1 VVRLKLRP
9 TVGYELYAVIGE
21 ESILG
26 GLRHPTM
33 HPMQPLRDGLG
44 LCAVRK
50 QVAMDEPAAP
60 FPDRVPLLTEPVF
73 GYLKE
78 LSERTPVIYVTADFS
93 GGIGDQAACGFA
105 HGRLELGPLHSHHDE
120 VPCPARGLL
129 RRPREAT
136 GAIDEALGWLGI
148 ERPRR
153 TDRFAAVG
161 LAERR
166 DWEP

>member
-1 VVRLKLRP
+1 
-9 TVGYELYAVIGE
+9 VGYELYGVIGDR
-21 ESILG
+21 SILG
-26 GLRHPTM
+26 ALRHPTM

-44 LCAVRK
+44 LCAVRT

-60 FPDRVPLLTEPVF
+60 LPDRLPHLTEPVF
-73 GYLKE
+73 GYLKV
-78 LSERTPVIYVTADFS
+78 LSARTPVIYVTADFS
-93 GGIGDQAACGFA
+93 DGIGDQTACGFA
-105 HGRLELGPLHSHHDE
+105 DSKLELGPLRSHHDE

-129 RRPREAT
+129 RRPRETT
-136 GAIDEALGWLGI
+136 GAIDEALAWLGI

-161 LAERR
+161 LGERR